1 MSGERPAAPL
11 WPEGLR
17 KELKL
22 PPVEN
27 QRKEAL
33 PKGVSTP
40 VAKQPE
46 LRKPGDKPAIQ
57 SESTPAEENVVF
69 SNEPASSEPKPKRKY
84 NKRQPLPKPQPR
96 MGEHVTYEG
105 KPFNF
110 ILYPYDLPPF
120 PQDTDPNWESYSKSK
135 KFSLNMEYILGNEA
149 MRAFAKGSHEA
160 RRRYLR
166 DLGYMP
172 VGEPNNEQG
181 AESSQQDLP
190 DRHRVRRRKKR
201 QGGE

>member
-1 MSGERPAAPL
+1 MGKEGPKAPL
-11 WPEGLR
+11 WPEGISKVR
-17 KELKL
+17 
-22 PPVEN
+22 PVEN

-33 PKGVSTP
+33 PKGVSAP
-40 VAKQPE
+40 VANQPE
-46 LRKPGDKPAIQ
+46 LSKPGELRLIQ
-57 SESTPAEENVVF
+57 PESTPAEENVVF

-84 NKRQPLPKPQPR
+84 RKRQPIPRPQPR
-96 MGEHVTYEG
+96 MGEHVTYDG

-166 DLGYMP
+166 DLGYRP
-172 VGEPNNEQG
+172 VGEPNNEQEG
-181 AESSQQDLP
+181 ESSQQDP
-190 DRHRVRRRKKR
+190 DRHRVRRRKKE
-201 QGGE
+201 QGSS